1 MHTKKRQNRAHPAKL
16 FMAFVL
22 SGSSTFAT
30 AALSTDVGNWF
41 DQQAYSTVTPAGS
54 FQTQAGRMYTG
65 GGISARSYTEP
76 VFDFVN
82 IQSPKISA
90 GCGGIDI
97 YTGGFTYIDADQFK
111 NSIRAIGQNAQSL
124 AFMMAIKIVTPQLED
139 LMNKIKGYADKFNQ
153 FQTDS
158 CQAASSLLE
167 MGTQALG
174 WTENCISLR
183 METKGEDRS
192 TALNNCT
199 TGGKGGDAAPASQPK
214 NKVAFIDG
222 NLAWYVLMQDPYFR
236 NDLDMAELM
245 MNVVG
250 TVIMDK
256 GTGSD
261 PAPRVLARTRNLV
274 GRDMDTEAF
283 KNIFNAIYL
292 GSKSGQSLNIYK
304 CDSSDRNANTDS
316 CKALTA
322 PQNVPVNWL
331 GIKPRIDALLA
342 SITKKVI
349 SGNGSFSAAEI
360 GLIEST
366 KLPIYRFIS
375 AATASDTIQFTG
387 NENPAEEFGDIVAR
401 EIVLRNIKNLVAKV
415 QYRIDN
421 DKQHL
426 GNTPEF
432 KEYSDQLASVL
443 AGITQL
449 QRENEASGKTI
460 VEMQNRIVE
469 YERKILPKIAKSYLD
484 AAKFSG

>member
-1 MHTKKRQNRAHPAKL
+1 MKNTARNKKAKPARL
-16 FMAFVL
+16 LMVFALTGF
-22 SGSSTFAT
+22 STFAS
-30 AALSTDVGNWF
+30 ASLSNDVGSWF
-41 DQQAYSTVTPAGS
+41 DQQAYSNVTPAGS
-54 FQTQAGRMYTG
+54 FETQAGRMYTG

-82 IQSPKISA
+82 IQAPRISA

-97 YTGGFTYIDADQFK
+97 YTGGFSYIDADQFVK
-111 NSIRAIGQNAQSL
+111 SIRAIGQNAQSL
-124 AFMMAIKIVTPQLED
+124 AMMMAVKIVTPQLED

-158 CQAASSLLE
+158 CQAASGLLE
-167 MGTQALG
+167 MGTQAMG

-199 TGGKGGDAAPASQPK
+199 TGGKGGDSMPSSQPK

-222 NLAWYVLMQDPYFR
+222 NLAWNALMQDPYFR

-250 TVIMDK
+250 TVVMDK
-256 GTGSD
+256 GSGSD
-261 PAPRVLARTRNLV
+261 PSPRVLARTRNLI

-304 CDSSDRNANTDS
+304 CDSSDRSANSDS
-316 CKALTA
+316 CKTLTS
-322 PQNVPVNWL
+322 PQNVPVNWQ

-342 SITKKVI
+342 SITQKVI
-349 SGNGSFSAAEI
+349 TGNGPFTSAEI

-387 NENPAEEFGDIVAR
+387 NANPAEEFGDLVAR
-401 EIVLRNIKNLVAKV
+401 EIVLRNIKNLVFKV

-432 KEYSDQLASVL
+432 KEYSDQLNSVL

-449 QRENEASGKTI
+449 QRENEANGKTI

-484 AAKFSG
+484 AAKFGG